1 MNKDNKFF
9 DDISKIASS
18 AFATA
23 ANIKRE
29 ISSYVKDHVE
39 ALVKKMNFVTKDE
52 FDVLRKITS
61 KAKQDLIEIKKVLG
75 IEILP
80 DEYNSS
86 KKSSTEEKMKK
97 KAPAKKSA
105 AKKAPAKKSA
115 AKKAPA
121 KKSAAKKSKKYDYP
135 LGGKF
140 QVLLFGVKPQIIN
153 DIIAHYAKSLM
164 DSHSKDTL
172 IITPIAGKIWIIFQ
186 SIFQGLLLYAQ
197 CQI

>member
-29 ISSYVKDHVE
+29 IGSYVKDHVE

-75 IEILP
+75 IEIQS
-80 DEYNSS
+80 DELYSS
-86 KKSSTEEKMKK
+86 NLSSTEEKMKK
-97 KAPAKKSA
+97 KSSAKKSA

-115 AKKAPA
+115 G
-121 KKSAAKKSKKYDYP
+121 KKSAKKSKK
-135 LGGKF
+135 
-140 QVLLFGVKPQIIN
+140 
-153 DIIAHYAKSLM
+153 
-164 DSHSKDTL
+164 
-172 IITPIAGKIWIIFQ
+172 
-186 SIFQGLLLYAQ
+186 
-197 CQI
+197 